1 VITAAHAV
9 NKGVQALST
18 SGITSS
24 LLAQIA
30 DSPTAANQFVTD
42 LNQLAQDLQ
51 SGNLSAA
58 QQDYVTL
65 SQDAL
70 DGATSSSA
78 TTSASGITTSLLSDI
93 ASSSASSNSFVSDLN
108 QLGADLSNG
117 DLASAESDMLSL
129 DSTALNAVQSPSAAP
144 STSSSTSAS
153 NSADITALVNAT
165 TQAMEDGDDSA
176 ISADMSQLASVS
188 TSSAGASFLQ
198 SESQNYGSG
207 VPSSSAS
214 SSVSQLLQSLDTNS
228 SSTSGSSLNLL
239 A

>member
-1 VITAAHAV
+1 M
-9 NKGVQALST
+9 ST

-30 DSPTAANQFVTD
+30 DSPSGANQFVTD

-70 DGATSSSA
+70 DGATSSAS
-78 TTSASGITTSLLSDI
+78 TTSASGITTSLLSNI
-93 ASSSASSNSFVSDLN
+93 ASSSSSSTAFVNELS
-108 QLGADLSNG
+108 QLGTDLSNG
-117 DLASAESDMLSL
+117 DLASSESDMLSL
-129 DSTALNAVQSPSAAP
+129 DSTALNATSTSSAAP
-144 STSSSTSAS
+144 ASSTTTPS

-165 TQAMEDGDDSA
+165 SQAMEDGDDSA
-176 ISADMSQLASVS
+176 ISADMAQLASVS
-188 TSSAGASFLQ
+188 TNSAGASYLK

-207 VPSSSAS
+207 APSSSAS
-214 SSVSQLLQSLDTNS
+214 GSVSQLLQGLDANS
-228 SSTSGSSLNLL
+228 SSGSSLNVL

>member
-1 VITAAHAV
+1 
-9 NKGVQALST
+9 LST

-30 DSPTAANQFVTD
+30 DSPSAANRFVND

-65 SQDAL
+65 TQDAL
-70 DGATSSSA
+70 NGATSSAS
-78 TTSASGITTSLLSDI
+78 TTSSSGITTSLLSNI
-93 ASSSASSNSFVSDLN
+93 ASSYASSTAFVNELN
-108 QLGADLSNG
+108 ELGTDLSNG
-117 DLASAESDMLSL
+117 DLASSESDMLSL
-129 DSTALNAVQSPSAAP
+129 DSTALNADSTASA
-144 STSSSTSAS
+144 TSASSTSTAA
-153 NSADITALVNAT
+153 NSPANSGEITELVNAT

-176 ISADMSQLASVS
+176 ISADMAQLASIS
-188 TSSAGASFLQ
+188 ASPAGASYLE

-207 VPSSSAS
+207 APSSSAS
-214 SSVSQLLQSLDTNS
+214 GSVNQLLQSLDANGS
-228 SSTSGSSLNLL
+228 SSSGSLLNVL

>member
-1 VITAAHAV
+1 
-9 NKGVQALST
+9 LST

-24 LLAQIA
+24 LLSQIA
-30 DSPTAANQFVTD
+30 DSPSAANQFVTD

-65 SQDAL
+65 TQDAL
-70 DGATSSSA
+70 DGATSSAS
-78 TTSASGITTSLLSDI
+78 TTSASGITTSLLSNI
-93 ASSSASSNSFVSDLN
+93 ASSSASSTAFVNELN

-117 DLASAESDMLSL
+117 DLASSESDLLSL
-129 DSTALNAVQSPSAAP
+129 DSTALNATSTSSAAP
-144 STSSSTSAS
+144 GSSPSTPA

-165 TQAMEDGDDSA
+165 TQAMEDGDNSA
-176 ISADMSQLASVS
+176 ISADMAQLASVS
-188 TSSAGASFLQ
+188 TSSAGASYLE

-207 VPSSSAS
+207 APSSSTS
-214 SSVSQLLQSLDTNS
+214 GSVTQLLQSLDTNS
-228 SSTSGSSLNLL
+228 SFSSGSSLNVL

>member
-1 VITAAHAV
+1 M
-9 NKGVQALST
+9 ST

-24 LLAQIA
+24 LLSQIA
-30 DSPTAANQFVTD
+30 DSPSAANQFVTD

-65 SQDAL
+65 TQDAL
-70 DGATSSSA
+70 DGATSSAS
-78 TTSASGITTSLLSDI
+78 TTSASGITTSLLSNI
-93 ASSSASSNSFVSDLN
+93 ASSSASSTAFVNELN

-117 DLASAESDMLSL
+117 DLASSESDLLSL
-129 DSTALNAVQSPSAAP
+129 DSTALNATSTSSAAP
-144 STSSSTSAS
+144 GSSPSTPA

-165 TQAMEDGDDSA
+165 TQAMEDGDNSA
-176 ISADMSQLASVS
+176 ISADMAQLASVS
-188 TSSAGASFLQ
+188 TSSAGASYLE

-207 VPSSSAS
+207 APSSSTS
-214 SSVSQLLQSLDTNS
+214 GSVTQLLQSLDTNS
-228 SSTSGSSLNLL
+228 SFSSGSSLNVL

>member
-1 VITAAHAV
+1 M
-9 NKGVQALST
+9 ST

-30 DSPTAANQFVTD
+30 DSPSAANQFVTD

-70 DGATSSSA
+70 DGATSSA
-78 TTSASGITTSLLSDI
+78 TSSTSSTSASGIATSLLSNI
-93 ASSSASSNSFVSDLN
+93 ASSSASSTAFVGELS
-108 QLGADLSNG
+108 QLGTDLSNG
-117 DLASAESDMLSL
+117 DLASSESDMLSL
-129 DSTALNAVQSPSAAP
+129 DSTALNAAQSPSAAP
-144 STSSSTSAS
+144 SSSSTSAS
-153 NSADITALVNAT
+153 NSADITALVDAT

-176 ISADMSQLASVS
+176 ISADMAQLASVS
-188 TSSAGASFLQ
+188 TSSAGASYLE

-207 VPSSSAS
+207 APSSSAS
-214 SSVSQLLQSLDTNS
+214 GSVSQLLQGLDANS
-228 SSTSGSSLNLL
+228 SSSSGSSLRVL